1 MMNSLTG
8 TPLFL
13 LALTIAIYL
22 LTQRLYKKLKSPLL
36 NPLLLSIPLLIIL
49 LKFWNIP
56 YEHYRKATEVIDWFL
71 GMSVVALGYMLY
83 EQLDHIKGNVTAIFT
98 SILTGSIVGIISVIF
113 IARWLGA
120 NEQIVA
126 SLEPKSVTTPIAVSV
141 ASHSGGVPALTS
153 VAVIVVGIFGSMVG
167 PFILQ
172 KMGVESR
179 LAKGLALG
187 AASHAVGT
195 AKAIELGAVE
205 GAIGGLAIGLMGM
218 MTAILIPLVEKIL

>member
-1 MMNSLTG
+1 MDSLTE

-13 LALTIAIYL
+13 LALTIAVYL
-22 LTQRLYKKLKSPLL
+22 SAQSLYRKAKTPLL
-36 NPLLLSIPLLIIL
+36 NPLLVSIPLLIVL
-49 LKFWNIP
+49 LRSLDIP
-56 YEHYRKATEVIDWFL
+56 YECYRKGTEVIDWLL

-83 EQLDHIKGNVTAIFT
+83 EQIEHVRGNVTAICV
-98 SILTGSIVGIISVIF
+98 SILTGSLVGIVSVVF

-120 NEQIVA
+120 DESVIV

-141 ASHSGGVPALTS
+141 AAHSGGIPALTS
-153 VAVIVVGIFGSMVG
+153 LAVIVVGIFGSMVG
-167 PFILQ
+167 PFIL
-172 KMGVESR
+172 KKTGVESR

-218 MTAILIPLVEKIL
+218 VTAVLIPLMEKIL